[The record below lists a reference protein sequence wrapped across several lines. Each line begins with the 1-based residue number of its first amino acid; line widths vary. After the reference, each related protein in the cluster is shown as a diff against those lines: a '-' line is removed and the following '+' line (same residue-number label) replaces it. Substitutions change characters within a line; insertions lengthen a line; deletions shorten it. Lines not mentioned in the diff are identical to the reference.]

1 MTYDAAPPVP
11 RRPAAPAF
19 PVVVLAA
26 SAGGIEALGQIFGAL
41 PVDFPAALAVV
52 QHRYPHVPGFLAAV
66 LQRSSTL
73 PVQDAATGDRLQPGH
88 IHLAPANRH
97 LVVEPDGSLSLSAAA
112 RVRWTRPAADVLFAS
127 VAPVFT
133 TRVIAVI
140 LTGYDSDGTNG
151 LQVVKQWG
159 GTVLAQDEASSQ
171 VFQMPRS
178 AIATGDVD
186 EVLSPP
192 GDRPGLTSPRDA
204 ADSRR
209 AVRPA
214 QRSLVGNALLTPL
227 HTGAC
232 DPHMPEP
239 DIPPLFQTIPKAE
252 SPRSFL
258 KTKHPPGSF
267 PIRVIISTTQ

>member
-1 MTYDAAPPVP
+1 MSYQALRTHFAGYERVDTVAGLWHMASEAEAEDIIMTYDAAPPVP

-26 SAGGIEALGQIFGAL
+26 SAGGIQALGQIFGAL

-52 QHRYPHVPGFLAAV
+52 QHRYPRVPGFLAAV

-73 PVQDAATGDRLQPGH
+73 PVQDAAAGDRLQPGH

-97 LVVEPDGSLSLSAAA
+97 LVVEPDGSVSLSAAA
-112 RVRWTRPAADVLFAS
+112 RVRSTRPAADVLFAS

-133 TRVIAVI
+133 THVIAVI
-140 LTGYDSDGTNG
+140 LTGYGSDGTNG

-186 EVLSPP
+186 EVLTLQEIAP
-192 GDRPGLTSPRDA
+192 
-204 ADSRR
+204 
-209 AVRPA
+209 
-214 QRSLVGNALLTPL
+214 ALLAHVTRLTRAAP
-227 HTGAC
+227 
-232 DPHMPEP
+232 
-239 DIPPLFQTIPKAE
+239 
-252 SPRSFL
+252 
-258 KTKHPPGSF
+258 
-267 PIRVIISTTQ
+267 